1 MKSARRSIKDTSDNK
16 RRWRDKFKQQC
27 SDRIKHARQEKIDK
41 IREDQLMHK
50 ILEQEWDI
58 FKRENET
65 AMRNEGI
72 DDIDNLI
79 EESILKIDEE
89 AEMYSKEMEEGL
101 GQALDEY
108 QAIICV
114 NCQKAKVTSSELKG
128 VKVLSCPNCGFYATE
143 MCLNTILESSK
154 MHSIYC
160 HGLISYS
167 LEPGTDDSI
176 ISACNTCDLW
186 DIFNM

>member
-1 MKSARRSIKDTSDNK
+1 MLFYK
-16 RRWRDKFKQQC
+16 
-27 SDRIKHARQEKIDK
+27 
-41 IREDQLMHK
+41 LMHK
-50 ILEQEWDI
+50 ILEQELDI
-58 FKRENET
+58 FKRENEI

-79 EESILKIDEE
+79 EESILKVDEE

-114 NCQKAKVTSSELKG
+114 NCQKAKIISSEIKG
-128 VKVLSCPNCGFYATE
+128 VQVLACPNCGFYATE
-143 MCLNTILESSK
+143 MCLNTILGSSK
-154 MHSIYC
+154 MHSMHC
-160 HGLISYS
+160 HGMISYS
-167 LEPGTDDSI
+167 LEPCTDDSI

-186 DIFNM
+186 DMFNM